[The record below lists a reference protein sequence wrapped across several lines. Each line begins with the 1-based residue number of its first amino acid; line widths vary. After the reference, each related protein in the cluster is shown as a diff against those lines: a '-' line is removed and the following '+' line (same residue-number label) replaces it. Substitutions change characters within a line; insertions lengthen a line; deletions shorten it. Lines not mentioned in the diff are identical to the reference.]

1 MGKFI
6 AGLVAGI
13 MMTVFAAQIIMI
25 DSSME
30 QVHLTNAEVA
40 AARARYDA
48 NHKLR

>member
-6 AGLVAGI
+6 AGMVAGI
-13 MMTVFAAQIIMI
+13 MMAVFAVQTIMI

-48 NHKLR
+48 NHTLR